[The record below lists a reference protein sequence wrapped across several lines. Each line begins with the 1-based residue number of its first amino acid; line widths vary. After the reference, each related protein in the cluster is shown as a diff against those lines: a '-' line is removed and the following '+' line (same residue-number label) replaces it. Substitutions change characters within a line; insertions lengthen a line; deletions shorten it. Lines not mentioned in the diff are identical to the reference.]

1 MDAVFLKSN
10 GEDELVVLNPEKV
23 DRNILIERYK
33 LANQQKQA
41 LTAKLEDLKARH
53 QNLTGDVKTWY
64 LRKILARLKILITG
78 GLLPIKLR
86 KLQIKNYLTQ
96 I

>member
-1 MDAVFLKSN
+1 M
-10 GEDELVVLNPEKV
+10 VLNPGKV

-53 QNLTGDVKTWY
+53 QNLTGDKTWY
-64 LRKILARLKILITG
+64 LIFLKMNFKRMHWVILTRK
-78 GLLPIKLR
+78 P
-86 KLQIKNYLTQ
+86 NYEL
-96 I
+96 